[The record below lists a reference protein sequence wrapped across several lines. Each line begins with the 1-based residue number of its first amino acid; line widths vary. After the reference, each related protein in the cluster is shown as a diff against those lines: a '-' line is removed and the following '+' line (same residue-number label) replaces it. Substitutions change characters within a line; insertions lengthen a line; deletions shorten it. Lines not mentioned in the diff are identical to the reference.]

1 MNERAFKILK
11 TNKGITL
18 VALVVTMV
26 ILIILAVISINAM
39 FGENGLITSA
49 NRAKLE
55 HQKAETREQIEL
67 VLADAFIEKHQNKEK
82 YNENEY
88 LNKFVEERL
97 QGVRIEENEIEL
109 NGFIFELDRSVPKL
123 GKYIGQATKPRI
135 KEINVTNETTNSI
148 SIEVIALRAEGG
160 KYTYY
165 IKKNNEGEESWKEVK
180 GSNNTCVFNN
190 LETNVVYNIKVRV
203 EAKNGEA
210 EGEINVQTGEMPEG
224 TIKFTE
230 AEWQG
235 DGTAK
240 VTISTTADGYTLQYQ
255 IGAIEETGWKNIS
268 SGEEITGLT
277 HGQTVYGRLFDGI
290 NGTKD
295 DASFIVKDEI
305 KPIVTV
311 TAGTITTNSIAV
323 SVEAQDNESGMKEDP
338 TYTYYIKKTSEGED
352 AYLAK
357 ATDIASNSY
366 TFTGLTQETSYDI
379 KVEVNGDKALNK
391 GIGTLLSQTT
401 KKIGGAEDGLLTGNI
416 VASNPTWSG
425 GKASITL
432 STSTGLTIQYQ
443 VGGIAEGSWK
453 TGTSVTGLNHN
464 DTVYA
469 RLTDGTNYGDYAS
482 VDIKDTTAPTVT
494 LTKGEVTTK
503 SIAVSVKATDAEWGM
518 PASVSY
524 SYYIKQSNG
533 TYPTSASYTGT
544 NTSYTFNNLLQNT
557 SYDIKVTTTD
567 KAGNIGSKELK
578 GITTGKIGGAEGG
591 LVTGNIVASNPTW
604 SGGKASITLSTNTG
618 LTIQWQKN
626 SISGNWTNGTNV
638 TGLNHNDTVYARL
651 TDGTNY
657 GDYASVVIKDTIL
670 PNAPTITLSGTV
682 GTNGWYKSNV
692 TVKITAGSDT
702 QSGANKVRYKVT
714 GAQTV
719 AQTDTSAGTTSAT
732 ITISSEGTSTITAYT
747 IDKAGN
753 VSSAKTQVVNKDVT
767 APTATLTVGTKTE
780 NSIAVSVSASD
791 TTSGLATY
799 TYYLNGVNKGT
810 AGNSFSFTGLS
821 AVTSYTLKAVVTDKA
836 GNTVTKTVTAS
847 TTEDPNS
854 VQKILKAGDYVTY
867 PSSQG
872 DLACRVLY
880 DNSSGYGV
888 QLITSTFVGNDIT
901 LGSSDFTT
909 SMNSYNNAISTLN
922 NAASVYNNN
931 AYSTARCVGSN
942 PANPSAEAGMH
953 TTQFSSS
960 YSGKLRDTDENY
972 KTDFEQMKKLSMLDI
987 GKDYWIS
994 SRYVNSQSNFSVF
1007 YVYVIYSDGGFQANN
1022 LCEVLSE
1029 GSIRANSFSR
1039 GLRPVF
1045 ILKPTI
1051 KVTGGNGTAS
1061 SPYTL
1066 GV

>member
-1 MNERAFKILK
+1 
-11 TNKGITL
+11 
-18 VALVVTMV
+18 
-26 ILIILAVISINAM
+26 M
-39 FGENGLITSA
+39 FGENGIITSA

-88 LNKFVEERL
+88 LDKFVEERL
-97 QGVRIEENEIEL
+97 QGVRIEGNEIEL

-135 KEINVTNETTNSI
+135 KEIKPIDKTTNSI

-160 KYTYY
+160 KYTYW
-165 IKKNNEGEESWKEVK
+165 IKKESELEESWKEVK

-311 TAGTITTNSIAV
+311 TGGTITTNSIAV
-323 SVEAQDNESGMKEDP
+323 SVEAQDNESGMKEKP
-338 TYTYYIKKTSEGED
+338 TYTYYIKKTSESED
-352 AYLAK
+352 AYQVK
-357 ATDIASNSY
+357 ATDVLSNSY

-401 KKIGGAEDGLLTGNI
+401 KKIGGAEDGLVTGNI

-432 STSTGLTIQYQ
+432 STSTDLTIQYQ
-443 VGGIAEGSWK
+443 VGGIAEGNWK
-453 TGTSVTGLNHN
+453 T
-464 DTVYA
+464 
-469 RLTDGTNYGDYAS
+469 
-482 VDIKDTTAPTVT
+482 
-494 LTKGEVTTK
+494 
-503 SIAVSVKATDAEWGM
+503 
-518 PASVSY
+518 
-524 SYYIKQSNG
+524 
-533 TYPTSASYTGT
+533 
-544 NTSYTFNNLLQNT
+544 
-557 SYDIKVTTTD
+557 
-567 KAGNIGSKELK
+567 
-578 GITTGKIGGAEGG
+578 
-591 LVTGNIVASNPTW
+591 
-604 SGGKASITLSTNTG
+604 
-618 LTIQWQKN
+618 
-626 SISGNWTNGTNV
+626 GTNV

-657 GDYASVVIKDTIL
+657 GDYASVDIRDTIL
-670 PNAPTITLSGTV
+670 PSAPTITLSGTA

-692 TVKITAGSDT
+692 TVKITAGSDA
-702 QSGANKVRYKVT
+702 QSGVNKVRYKVT
-714 GAQTV
+714 GAQTI
-719 AQTDTSAGTTSAT
+719 AQTDTANGTTSAT
-732 ITISSEGTSTITAYT
+732 ITISTDGTSTITAYT

-753 VSSAKTQVVNKDVT
+753 VSQAKTQIVYKDIT
-767 APTATLTVGTKTE
+767 APTAALTVGTKTE

-791 TTSGLATY
+791 STSGLATSGTY
-799 TYYLNGVNKGT
+799 KYYLNSESSPRAT
-810 AGNSFSFTGLS
+810 STTNSYTFSGLTED
-821 AVTSYTLKAVVTDKA
+821 TSYTLKVVVTDKT
-836 GNTVTKTVTAS
+836 GNTVTKTTTAN
-847 TTEDPNS
+847 TEKNPNS
-854 VQKILKAGDYVTY
+854 VEVKLKAGDYVTY

-888 QLITSTFVGNDIT
+888 QLITSNSVKDVT
-901 LGSSDFTT
+901 LGSSTFST
-909 SMNSYNNAISTLN
+909 SMISYNNAIATLN
-922 NAASVYNNN
+922 NEANAYNNTT
-931 AYSTARCVGSN
+931 YSFARCVGSN
-942 PANPSAEAGMH
+942 PTKPSAQAGYF
-953 TTQFSSS
+953 TSS
-960 YSGKLRDTDENY
+960 YSYMSSYNGKFRDTDTNY
-972 KTDFEQMKKLSMLDI
+972 ETDYNKMTALGIAGISNSSYYWLASLNVDSDSLGSFFYVRIVASYGVLFSSI
-987 GKDYWIS
+987 DYSRMCAVDYRGPTS
-994 SRYVNSQSNFSVF
+994 SRMGSF
-1007 YVYVIYSDGGFQANN
+1007 GFRP
-1022 LCEVLSE
+1022 CFVLKS
-1029 GSIRANSFSR
+1029 G
-1039 GLRPVF
+1039 
-1045 ILKPTI
+1045 I
-1051 KVTGGNGTAS
+1051 KVTGGNGTSS

>member
-18 VALVVTMV
+18 AALVVTIV

-39 FGENGLITSA
+39 FGENGIITSA

-97 QGVRIEENEIEL
+97 KGVRIEGNEIEL

-160 KYTYY
+160 EYTYW

-203 EAKNGEA
+203 EAKNGVA
-210 EGEINVQTGEMPEG
+210 EGKTNVQTGEMPEG

-230 AEWQG
+230 GKWQG

-240 VTISTTADGYTLQYQ
+240 VTISTTAEGYTLQYQ
-255 IGAIEETGWKNIS
+255 IGAREEVGWKNIS

-277 HGQTVYGRLFDGI
+277 HGQTVYGRLVDGI
-290 NGTKD
+290 NGIKD
-295 DASFIVKDEI
+295 EASFTIKDETN
-305 KPIVTV
+305 PIVTV
-311 TAGTITTNSIAV
+311 TKGTITTNSIAV

-352 AYLAK
+352 AYQVK
-357 ATDIASNSY
+357 ATDIASSSY
-366 TFTGLTQETSYDI
+366 TFTGLAQETSYDI

-401 KKIGGAEDGLLTGNI
+401 KKIGGAEDGLVTGNI

-425 GKASITL
+425 GTASITL
-432 STSTGLTIQYQ
+432 STSTDLTIQYQ
-443 VGGIAEGSWK
+443 VGGIAEGNWK

-482 VDIKDTTAPTVT
+482 V
-494 LTKGEVTTK
+494 E
-503 SIAVSVKATDAEWGM
+503 
-518 PASVSY
+518 
-524 SYYIKQSNG
+524 
-533 TYPTSASYTGT
+533 
-544 NTSYTFNNLLQNT
+544 
-557 SYDIKVTTTD
+557 
-567 KAGNIGSKELK
+567 
-578 GITTGKIGGAEGG
+578 
-591 LVTGNIVASNPTW
+591 
-604 SGGKASITLSTNTG
+604 
-618 LTIQWQKN
+618 
-626 SISGNWTNGTNV
+626 
-638 TGLNHNDTVYARL
+638 
-651 TDGTNY
+651 
-657 GDYASVVIKDTIL
+657 IKDTIV
-670 PNAPTITLSGTV
+670 PNAPTITLSGTA
-682 GTNGWYKSNV
+682 GTNGWHKTNV
-692 TVKITAGSDT
+692 TVTIKAGSDG

-714 GAQTV
+714 GAQTG
-719 AQTDTSAGTTSAT
+719 AQTDSAAGTTTAT

-753 VSSAKTQVVNKDVT
+753 VSSAKTQVVNKDT
-767 APTATLTVGTKTE
+767 IAPTATFTVGTKTQ

-791 TTSGLATY
+791 STSGLTTSETY
-799 TYYLNGVNKGT
+799 IYYLNSESSPRATSTTNSYTYTGLT
-810 AGNSFSFTGLS
+810 AG
-821 AVTSYTLKAVVTDKA
+821 TSYTLKVVVTDKA
-836 GNTVTKTVTAS
+836 GNTVTKTATAS
-847 TTEDPNS
+847 TTKKLATNVNE
-854 VQKILKAGDYVTY
+854 LKGGEYVNYSDKNGTTRK
-867 PSSQG
+867 
-872 DLACRVLY
+872 CVVLY

-888 QLITSTFVGNDIT
+888 QIITSDIVGNVT
-901 LGSSDFTT
+901 LGGSEFTT
-909 SMNSYNNAISTLN
+909 GMNSYNNAISTLN
-922 NAASVYNNN
+922 SEALKYNNN
-931 AYSTARCVGSN
+931 TYSSDARCVGSVPN
-942 PANPSAEAGMH
+942 NKDSQAGMY
-953 TTQFSSS
+953 TRSESWFSE
-960 YSGKLRDTDENY
+960 YNGKLRDKDNNYETDYN
-972 KTDFEQMKKLSMLDI
+972 QMKTLNIHNL
-987 GKDYWIS
+987 GKNYWFA
-994 SRYVNSQSNFSVF
+994 SRYVSLAS
-1007 YVYVIYSDGGFQANN
+1007 YVSYFCVRGVSSSGNLGSYFLCDVGSGGSTRAYST
-1022 LCEVLSE
+1022 SY
-1029 GSIRANSFSR
+1029 

-1045 ILKPTI
+1045 TLKSGI
-1051 KVTGGNGTAS
+1051 KVTSGNGTSS

>member
-1 MNERAFKILK
+1 METK
-11 TNKGITL
+11 KGESTKQ
-18 VALVVTMV
+18 
-26 ILIILAVISINAM
+26 IST
-39 FGENGLITSA
+39 FT
-49 NRAKLE
+49 
-55 HQKAETREQIEL
+55 
-67 VLADAFIEKHQNKEK
+67 
-82 YNENEY
+82 
-88 LNKFVEERL
+88 
-97 QGVRIEENEIEL
+97 
-109 NGFIFELDRSVPKL
+109 
-123 GKYIGQATKPRI
+123 
-135 KEINVTNETTNSI
+135 
-148 SIEVIALRAEGG
+148 
-160 KYTYY
+160 
-165 IKKNNEGEESWKEVK
+165 
-180 GSNNTCVFNN
+180 
-190 LETNVVYNIKVRV
+190 
-203 EAKNGEA
+203 
-210 EGEINVQTGEMPEG
+210 GEIPEG

-230 AEWQG
+230 GEWQG

-240 VTISTTADGYTLQYQ
+240 VTISTTEDGYTLQYQ
-255 IGAIEETGWKNIS
+255 IGAIEEAGWKNIA
-268 SGEEITGLT
+268 SGTEITGLT

-295 DASFIVKDEI
+295 DASVTIKDEI

-323 SVEAQDNESGMKEDP
+323 SVEAQDNESGMKEEP
-338 TYTYYIKKTSEGED
+338 TYTYYIKKTNEGED
-352 AYLAK
+352 AYQAK

-391 GIGTLLSQTT
+391 GTGTLLSQTT

-432 STSTGLTIQYQ
+432 STNTGLTIQYQ
-443 VGGIAEGSWK
+443 VGGIAEGNWK

-494 LTKGEVTTK
+494 VTKGAVTTK

-518 PASVSY
+518 PASISY

-657 GDYASVVIKDTIL
+657 GDYASVVIKDTIV

-692 TVKITAGSDT
+692 TVKITAGSDA

-719 AQTDTSAGTTSAT
+719 TQTDTAAGTTSAT

-747 IDKAGN
+747 LDKAGN
-753 VSSAKTQVVNKDVT
+753 VSAAKTQVVNKDVT

-791 TTSGLATY
+791 ATSGLATY

-821 AVTSYTLKAVVTDKA
+821 AGTTYTLRVDVTDKA
-836 GNTVTKTVTAS
+836 GNTITKTATAS
-847 TTEDPNS
+847 TTAKT
-854 VQKILKAGDYVTY
+854 VQDTLRAGDYVTY
-867 PSSQG
+867 PSTNG
-872 DLACRVLY
+872 NLTCRVLY

-888 QLITSTFVGNDIT
+888 QIITSARVGSDIE
-901 LGSSDFTT
+901 LGSSTFST
-909 SMNSYNNAISTLN
+909 SMTSYNNAITTLN
-922 NAASVYNNN
+922 NSANAYNNN
-931 AYSTARCVGSN
+931 NYSTQARCVGSN
-942 PANPSAEAGMH
+942 PTNPSAEAGYH

-960 YSGKLRDTDENY
+960 YSGKLRDIDTNYVTDYN
-972 KTDFEQMKKLSMLDI
+972 QMSSLGILDI
-987 GKDYWIS
+987 GYQYWLASRHVQTYPVS
-994 SRYVNSQSNFSVF
+994 SIFNVWFIDAAGKLGSSNDNHWMCFVNSSASTSAHRYTN
-1007 YVYVIYSDGGFQANN
+1007 
-1022 LCEVLSE
+1022 
-1029 GSIRANSFSR
+1029 

-1045 ILKPTI
+1045 ILKPEV
-1051 KVTGGNGTAS
+1051 KVTGGNGTSS

>member
-1 MNERAFKILK
+1 MHK
-11 TNKGITL
+11 TQGLRSKKGITL
-18 VALVVTMV
+18 IALVITIV

-88 LNKFVEERL
+88 LDKFVEKRL
-97 QGVRIEENEIEL
+97 QGVRIEGNEIEL

-123 GKYIGQATKPRI
+123 GKYIGQATEPRI

-160 KYTYY
+160 EYTYW

-210 EGEINVQTGEMPEG
+210 EGKTNVQTGEMPEG

-230 AEWQG
+230 GEWQG

-240 VTISTTADGYTLQYQ
+240 VTISTTEDGYTLQYQ
-255 IGAIEETGWKNIS
+255 IGAIEEAGWKDIA
-268 SGEEITGLT
+268 SGGEITGLT

-290 NGTKD
+290 NETKD

-311 TAGTITTNSIAV
+311 TEGTITTKSIAV
-323 SVEAQDNESGMKEDP
+323 SVEAQDNESGMKEDL

-352 AYLAK
+352 AYQAK

-379 KVEVNGDKALNK
+379 KVEVKGDKALNK

-401 KKIGGAEDGLLTGNI
+401 KKIGGAEDGLVTGNI

-432 STSTGLTIQYQ
+432 STSTTLTIQYQ
-443 VGGIAEGSWK
+443 VGGIAEGNWK

-482 VDIKDTTAPTVT
+482 V
-494 LTKGEVTTK
+494 E
-503 SIAVSVKATDAEWGM
+503 
-518 PASVSY
+518 
-524 SYYIKQSNG
+524 
-533 TYPTSASYTGT
+533 
-544 NTSYTFNNLLQNT
+544 
-557 SYDIKVTTTD
+557 
-567 KAGNIGSKELK
+567 
-578 GITTGKIGGAEGG
+578 
-591 LVTGNIVASNPTW
+591 
-604 SGGKASITLSTNTG
+604 
-618 LTIQWQKN
+618 
-626 SISGNWTNGTNV
+626 
-638 TGLNHNDTVYARL
+638 
-651 TDGTNY
+651 
-657 GDYASVVIKDTIL
+657 IKDTIV
-670 PNAPTITLSGTV
+670 PSAPTITLSGTA
-682 GTNGWYKSNV
+682 GTNGWHKSNV
-692 TVKITAGSDT
+692 TVKITAGSDA
-702 QSGANKVRYKVT
+702 QSGTNKVRYKVT
-714 GAQTV
+714 GNQTV

-753 VSSAKTQVVNKDVT
+753 VSAAKTQVVNKDVT

-791 TTSGLATY
+791 ATSGLATY

-821 AVTSYTLKAVVTDKA
+821 AGTTYTLRVDVTDKA
-836 GNTVTKTVTAS
+836 GNAATKTTTAS
-847 TTEDPNS
+847 TIAKT
-854 VQKILKAGDYVTY
+854 VQNTLKEGDYVTY

-872 DLACRVLY
+872 NLACRVLY

-888 QLITSTFVGNDIT
+888 QVITSNIIRDTYLE
-901 LGSSDFTT
+901 LGSNDFTIA
-909 SMNSYNNAISTLN
+909 MNSYNNAISTLN
-922 NAASVYNNN
+922 SRAMAYNNN
-931 AYSTARCVGSN
+931 TYSSTGRCVGSVPNN
-942 PANPSAEAGMH
+942 PNQDSAGYH
-953 TTQFSSS
+953 KTQFDSV
-960 YSGKLRDTDENY
+960 YNGKLKDTDSNY
-972 KTDFEQMKKLSMLDI
+972 IPDYSQMITLGIRDA
-987 GKDYWIS
+987 GEEYWLASRSTSGGYS
-994 SRYVNSQSNFSVF
+994 SFCDVRYVSDSGGLMAVTLCQ
-1007 YVYVIYSDGGFQANN
+1007 IYPNVNACQGNW
-1022 LCEVLSE
+1022 
-1029 GSIRANSFSR
+1029 RAF

-1045 ILKPTI
+1045 ILKPEV
-1051 KVTGGNGTAS
+1051 KVTGGNGTSS